1 MCEAVRDD
9 SSSLQF
15 VADWFVS
22 REGVHMGYDDCSD
35 NDDGDYWVT
44 GDDDVHKFT
53 IGIKNAMLKKHKLK
67 NS

>member
-22 REGVHMGYDDCSD
+22 REGVHMWYDDCYD

-44 GDDDVHKFT
+44 GTMMF
-53 IGIKNAMLKKHKLK
+53 INLR
-67 NS
+67 